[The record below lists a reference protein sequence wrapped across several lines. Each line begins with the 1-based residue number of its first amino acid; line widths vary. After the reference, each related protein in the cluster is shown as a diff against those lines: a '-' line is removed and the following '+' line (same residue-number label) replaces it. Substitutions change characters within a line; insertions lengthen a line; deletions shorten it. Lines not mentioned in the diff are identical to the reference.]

1 MDKQETLLE
10 FPCDFPIKVMG
21 KNSENFADEIKAI
34 FINHFPQ
41 LNEDSFNLKPSKGN
55 KYLSVS
61 VTVNAQ
67 SKEQLDKLYRELTAH
82 PQVVMAL

>member
-1 MDKQETLLE
+1 MDKQKTLLE

-21 KNSENFADEIKAI
+21 KNSANFANEIKAI
-34 FINHFPQ
+34 FIKHFPQ
-41 LNEDSFNLKPSKGN
+41 LNEDKVNLKPSKGN

-67 SKEQLDKLYRELTAH
+67 SKEQLDNLYQELTAH